1 MYYIIIRHLYM
12 LITKNQVYFSI
23 ILCMLFFTAQLYAQ
37 NTSEIQLANQYLQQ
51 GENDKA
57 FLLFEKLEKNPKN
70 IPLIHENYFQLMLM
84 TGKFDD
90 AEKYINNAIK
100 RYPSNLFY
108 QIDKGLIYVQMNNTS
123 QAKKYFDK
131 LIDNFSDDSFKAR
144 IGAQH
149 FTKIRQYEYAIETY
163 NQSRKKINDPMAYS
177 IQMASLY
184 RFLNRKKE
192 MIDEYLNY
200 VNQNPNNIRSI
211 ENILQNIL
219 RKDEDLELLE
229 TMMYEKVQRYPNNMV
244 YNELLIWV
252 NIQRKNFHSAFIQA
266 RAIDRR
272 KKLNGVKI
280 MEIGRISM
288 INKDYKNAV
297 IIFEYIISKYVGTPN
312 FQISKRLVISC
323 REEIIKNT
331 FPVDD
336 AEIRM
341 LINDYRALVADIG
354 LNQHTI
360 EALRSEALL
369 FAFYLHEHDSAILIL
384 EKIIK
389 VPRISKSIID
399 RSKLDLGD
407 IYLLI
412 GEPWESTLLYSQ
424 VEKTGKDTPMGYEAK
439 LKNAKLS
446 YYRGD
451 FALAQSHLD
460 ILKMATTREIANDA
474 MSLSLLIKD
483 NTKLDTG
490 DLAMKKFADI
500 ELLIFQNKKI
510 EALDSLSKL
519 KTDFPEHPLIDEI
532 LYKQASLNLE
542 MGHFL
547 KAISLLQNIVDKY
560 GSDILGDDALFLIG
574 TIYEDQLGE
583 KEKAKEI
590 YRSFLTKYPGSNKAA
605 EARKRFRTLRG
616 DYL

>member
-12 LITKNQVYFSI
+12 LTTKNQVYFFI
-23 ILCMLFFTAQLYAQ
+23 ILCMLFFTIQLYAQ

-70 IPLIHENYFQLMLM
+70 VPLIHENYFQLMLM
-84 TGKFDD
+84 TGKFDV

-100 RYPSNLFY
+100 RYPANLFY
-108 QIDKGLIYVQMNNTS
+108 QIDKGLIYVQMNNSS
-123 QAKKYFDK
+123 QTKNYFEK
-131 LIDNFSDDSFKAR
+131 LIDNFSDDPFKAR

-163 NQSRKKINDPMAYS
+163 SQSRKKINDPMAYS

-184 RFLNRKKE
+184 RFLNRKEE

-211 ENILQNIL
+211 KNIFQNIL
-219 RKDEDLELLE
+219 REDADLELLE

-244 YNELLIWV
+244 YNEILIWV
-252 NIQRKNFHSAFIQA
+252 NIQRKNFYSAFIQA

-272 KKLNGVKI
+272 KKLNGVKV

-297 IIFEYIISKYVGTPN
+297 NIFEYIINKYPGTPN
-312 FQISKRLVISC
+312 YQISKRMVISC
-323 REEIIKNT
+323 REQIIKNA
-331 FPVDD
+331 FPVDV

-354 LNQHTI
+354 LNQNTI

-483 NTKLDTG
+483 NTQLDTG

-500 ELLIFQNKKI
+500 ELLIFQNKKV
-510 EALDSLSKL
+510 EALDSLNKL
-519 KTDFPEHPLIDEI
+519 KIEFPEHPLVDEI
-532 LYKQASLNLE
+532 FYKLAGLNLE

-547 KAISLLQNIVDKY
+547 KAIFLLQNIVDNY
-560 GSDILGDDALFLIG
+560 GSDILGDDALFMIG
-574 TIYEDQLGE
+574 TIYEDQLSE
-583 KEKAKEI
+583 KEKAKEV
-590 YRSFLTKYPGSNKAA
+590 YRSFLTKYPGSSKAA
-605 EARKRFRTLRG
+605 EVRKRFRTLRG